1 MLLDKPKSNSAQIIW
16 SRLYFDLFQFQ
27 NVQMDIISLKMQ
39 EVQKPASNRMEQELM
54 IVTKILKTS
63 LSKTKITS
71 LKDDPKSALNKVHNE
86 SLCPFCLY

>member
-1 MLLDKPKSNSAQIIW
+1 MLLDKPKSISAQIIW

-39 EVQKPASNRMEQELM
+39 EVQKPASNQMEQELM

-63 LSKTKITS
+63 LSKAKSTS
-71 LKDDPKSALNKVHNE
+71 LKNDP
-86 SLCPFCLY
+86 

>member
-71 LKDDPKSALNKVHNE
+71 LKDDP
-86 SLCPFCLY
+86 